1 MKPLRRLLA
10 AALLLAALPAHAAH
24 PDACFA
30 SAGGGTSAGT
40 VESVREVPVSRDLH
54 AFDPEIL
61 EHRQRPETGE
71 ELVVRLDE
79 GPLVVLTLP
88 RPQQLQAGERV
99 RVTCAP
105 PYADSLS
112 LLSGA
117 QREF

>member
-10 AALLLAALPAHAAH
+10 AALLLAALPVHAAP

-30 SAGGGTSAGT
+30 SGGGTSAGT
-40 VESVREVPVSRDLH
+40 VESVREVPVPRDLH

-61 EHRQRPETGE
+61 EHRLRPETGE

-79 GPLVVLTLP
+79 GPLVVLTV
-88 RPQQLQAGERV
+88 RKPQSLHAGERV
-99 RVTCAP
+99 RITCAL

-117 QREF
+117 QRGF